1 MAMIRFNNTLA
12 PALRK
17 ADGSSELTIEA
28 ISKLDDAIRASGD
41 DSDKYTLII
50 TEGDQQS
57 P

>member
-12 PALRK
+12 PALRE
-17 ADGSSELTIEA
+17 ADESSELTIEA

-57 P
+57 T